1 MRTLVKRDELASIR
15 SGERNTSHTKHKLM
29 VHLTGVNITPA
40 VSLISPFE
48 FHLQGGATHSKRK
61 KEEFLKLF
69 KHNKRGVLHK
79 KGRWLLH

>member
-61 KEEFLKLF
+61 KRRISEAFQA
-69 KHNKRGVLHK
+69 
-79 KGRWLLH
+79 